1 MAVAWGGGMKLSMN
15 NDIPVAFKLT
25 DSRLN
30 FKHVGA
36 SKSGESSVFLLHFLM
51 I

>member
-1 MAVAWGGGMKLSMN
+1 MKLSMN

-36 SKSGESSVFLLHFLM
+36 SKSGEVSVFLLHLLM

>member
-1 MAVAWGGGMKLSMN
+1 MKLSMN

-36 SKSGESSVFLLHFLM
+36 SKSGEFSVFLLHFLM